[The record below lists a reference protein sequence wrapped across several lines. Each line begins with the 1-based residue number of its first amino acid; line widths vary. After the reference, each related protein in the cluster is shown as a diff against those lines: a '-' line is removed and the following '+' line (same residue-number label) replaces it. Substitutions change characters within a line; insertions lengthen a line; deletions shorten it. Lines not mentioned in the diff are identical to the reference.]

1 MTIRRRDFLQLV
13 GSTVGIIAG
22 GTLVAAR
29 AQRAAKSKAP
39 DAARKILIAH
49 RGASAYAPEHTLDSY
64 QLALQQGADFV
75 EQDLQIT
82 RDNQLV
88 CLHDLTLER
97 TTNVKDLF
105 PTRFQEEVA
114 PRSQS
119 EQGSSVADSPVRRWY
134 VSDFTLREI
143 KQLDAGSWFNPKF
156 KGARVPSFQEA
167 IDLVRGRAGL
177 YPETK
182 APEVYGRLGFDMER
196 LLVAALG
203 TNQLGTRRA
212 ERHTPVIIQSFS
224 PASLRKLSGM
234 LNPKLPLIM
243 LINEQMRTRWLTP
256 AGLRETKQ
264 FARGIGPAKALLDK
278 NVVTQA
284 HALGLSVTPYTFRL
298 TDIGRFKTLCEEM
311 SYYLYDLGV
320 DALFT
325 DNPDLFP
332 RERPSR
338 S

>member
-1 MTIRRRDFLQLV
+1 MRRRDFFQLAGSGV
-13 GSTVGIIAG
+13 GMLAG
-22 GTLVAAR
+22 RAFVAAHSE
-29 AQRAAKSKAP
+29 RAAKSKVS
-39 DAARKILIAH
+39 DAARKVLIAH
-49 RGASAYAPEHTLDSY
+49 RGASAYAPEHTLESY
-64 QLALQQGADFV
+64 RLALKQDSDFV

-82 RDNQLV
+82 RDGVLV

-114 PRSQS
+114 PRSPS
-119 EQGSSVADSPVRRWY
+119 EQGSGVAGTPVRRWY
-134 VSDFTLREI
+134 VSDLTLREI

-156 KGARVPSFQEA
+156 KGARVPTFQEA
-167 IDLVRGRAGL
+167 IDLMRGRAGL

-196 LLVAALG
+196 LLVATLRRNHLG
-203 TNQLGTRRA
+203 TQSA

-224 PASLRKLSGM
+224 PESLRKLSGM
-234 LNPKLPLIM
+234 LDPKLPLVL
-243 LINEQMRTRWLTP
+243 LINGQMRMRWLTP
-256 AGLRETKQ
+256 AGLTETKQ
-264 FARGIGPAKALLDK
+264 FASGIGPAKALLDK
-278 NVVTQA
+278 DIVTQA

-298 TDIGRFKTLCEEM
+298 SDIGRFKTLREEM
-311 SYYLYDLGV
+311 SFYLYDLGV

-332 RERPSR
+332 RVPSV
-338 S
+338 